1 MTINAKAML
10 LPIGILIAGGLA
22 MWILLSFRSEPER
35 RKPAPRQK
43 IVESEVIELKDVP
56 SEINAY
62 GRLTSAQPVVLYSE
76 VPGTLMEGN
85 VSFQPGQS
93 FRNGDLLIR
102 VDGRQ
107 ARLDLNSAKSDLL
120 TALASVLPEIKV
132 DFPEQ
137 FQVWQDYFNR
147 IEFGTTIPRLPEVKD
162 QKIKLFLSRFNVY
175 KLYFS
180 VRNLEIRLE
189 KHAIY
194 APFDGAI
201 VSAELRPGSTVRNGS
216 RLGEIINLENLE
228 MRVPVQVQDIRWIDQ
243 RKPVQITS
251 KEIGDQWSGR
261 IERIGKAIDPQTQTV
276 EVYITVRHNQNDHL
290 YEGVFLEADIP
301 GLKIDGAVAIPRKS
315 LYEDSFVYLIKDG
328 RLEYR
333 KVKIARRENSSVIV
347 TGGIESGDTLVTEI
361 MQGVAPGMPA
371 KAILAEEEGGS

>member
-276 EVYITVRHNQNDHL
+276 EVY
-290 YEGVFLEADIP
+290 
-301 GLKIDGAVAIPRKS
+301 
-315 LYEDSFVYLIKDG
+315 
-328 RLEYR
+328 
-333 KVKIARRENSSVIV
+333 
-347 TGGIESGDTLVTEI
+347 
-361 MQGVAPGMPA
+361 
-371 KAILAEEEGGS
+371 